1 MNYEDY
7 AKSRPMNYLSEKSFP
22 FLVFQNYVILE
33 RYKSVQD
40 SKRFL
45 EIGLPYEN

>member
-7 AKSRPMNYLSEKSFP
+7 AKSRPSEKSFP

-33 RYKSVQD
+33 RYISVQG

-45 EIGLPYEN
+45 EIGLAYEN